1 MKWKNLVVKKQSDS
15 DFKSDKVS
23 DSSEED
29 DTSLTVTENIFKA
42 AENLG
47 KNRISTIDNLSGP
60 FYFQEASKSKS
71 KSTKR
76 IF

>member
-1 MKWKNLVVKKQSDS
+1 MVKKQSDS

-29 DTSLTVTENIFKA
+29 ETSLTVTKNILKA

-47 KNRISTIDNLSGP
+47 KKSNFDN
-60 FYFQEASKSKS
+60 
-71 KSTKR
+71 
-76 IF
+76 

>member
-15 DFKSDKVS
+15 DFKSDKVC

-47 KNRISTIDNLSGP
+47 KKSNFDNW
-60 FYFQEASKSKS
+60 
-71 KSTKR
+71 
-76 IF
+76 